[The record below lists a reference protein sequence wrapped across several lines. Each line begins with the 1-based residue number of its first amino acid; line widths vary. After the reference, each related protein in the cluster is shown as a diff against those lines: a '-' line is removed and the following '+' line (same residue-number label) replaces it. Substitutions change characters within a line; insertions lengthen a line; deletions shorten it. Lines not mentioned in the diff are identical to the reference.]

1 MLLVND
7 MANDVAVLVVSCD
20 KYHDLWKPFFTLF
33 FRYWQDCPYP
43 IYLGSNHSVYNDSR
57 VKTITVGDDIDWSHS
72 FRRMLEHIPH
82 KYVIILLEDY
92 LVYKHVDTDRLN
104 KLVYYLKDKKAACLR
119 IFPCPG
125 PHEIR
130 LDNKEVGIIRKG
142 AEYRLSLQ
150 SAIWDKQ
157 SLIQD
162 GETPW
167 QFEVKGS
174 IRTNQMD
181 KLFLSIIREIPPPIT
196 YFCTAVL
203 KGKWLRDAVDLCR
216 KEGIEVDL
224 SIRPCETSFDRGRNF
239 VMHDILGRSLT
250 FLSKWGLKRH

>member
-1 MLLVND
+1 MTTD
-7 MANDVAVLVVSCD
+7 TSVLVVSCD
-20 KYHDLWKPFFTLF
+20 KYKDLWVPFFSF
-33 FRYWQDCPYP
+33 FFKYWQDCPYP
-43 IYLGSNHSVYNDSR
+43 IYLGSNHSVYNDLR

-92 LVYKHVDTDRLN
+92 LIYKRVNTERIN
-104 KLVYYLKDKKAACLR
+104 KLVYYLKDKEAACLR
-119 IFPCPG
+119 VFPSPG
-125 PHEIR
+125 PHEICS
-130 LDNKEVGIIRKG
+130 DNKEVGVIRKD

-157 SLIQD
+157 SLISLIHD

-174 IRTNQMD
+174 MRTNQID
-181 KLFLSIIREIPPPIT
+181 KLFLSVIREIPPPIT

-203 KGKWLRDAVDLCR
+203 KGKWLKDAVDLCR
-216 KEGIEVDL
+216 REGIEVDL
-224 SIRPCETSFDRGRNF
+224 SIRKCESWYSYFSRVIAHRIKDRISFFDVGR
-239 VMHDILGRSLT
+239 
-250 FLSKWGLKRH
+250 